1 MLADKEL
8 ENFVQSLKDEYDDY
22 NQSVEGLYIFAS
34 VVRFDPESKKYCSSS
49 KMKIPAKFYKKD
61 DSQKKPLTPD
71 GVVQR
76 SEKEA
81 IISEMKKHFNNE
93 EGKDFDQIKKYDENL
108 IDFWTNDEL
117 PFHDLVLLTHY
128 TSGTR
133 ALDSYKSWLKR
144 NKYVRNFAIVVFNST
159 AMGNFYYTLE
169 LKEGVL
175 SNSELMEALRKVLT
189 IPNQV
194 FEEIKSKY
202 KFYDSDPPLIYTMQV
217 IYDELLPTLF
227 DDTKENSLSGD
238 QIEVSVKYL
247 RDRLQ
252 ELFNSNESNHQENN
266 IPKLKWVSE
275 AIDKFVEIGLAKKI
289 DNDKYLIKMARSKE
303 DTKDFLAKKIYKIQ
317 SKKKLTRS
325 KTELTLFDQ
334 VEKNDE

>member
-34 VVRFDPESKKYCSSS
+34 VVRYDPKANKYCTGS
-49 KMKIPAKFYKKD
+49 KMKIPAKFYVKD
-61 DSQKKPLTPD
+61 DSQKNPLTPD

-76 SEKEA
+76 SNEEA
-81 IISEMKKHFNNE
+81 IVFEMKKHFNND
-93 EGKDFDQIKKYDENL
+93 EGKDFDQIKKYDETL
-108 IDFWTNDEL
+108 IDFWIDDEL
-117 PFHDLVLLTHY
+117 PYHDLVLLTHY

-133 ALDSYKSWLKR
+133 ASDAYKLWVQN
-144 NKYVRNFAIVVFNST
+144 NKYLRNFAIVVFNST

-169 LKEGVL
+169 LKEGML
-175 SNSELMEALRKVLT
+175 SNSELMEALRRVLT
-189 IPNQV
+189 IPNRV

-217 IYDELLPTLF
+217 IYDQLLPTLF
-227 DDTKENSLSGD
+227 DDTKENSLSGEHLE
-238 QIEVSVKYL
+238 ISVKYL

-289 DNDKYLIKMARSKE
+289 DNDKYLIKMARTKE
-303 DTKDFLAKKIYKIQ
+303 DTKEFIAKRIYKVQ
-317 SKKKLTRS
+317 SKRKLTKS
-325 KTELTLFDQ
+325 KMEPTLFDQ
-334 VEKNDE
+334 FEKER